1 MSIEEA
7 LAANTAALIENT
19 AAHARLADV
28 AVAASG
34 GKPAADKPADKPKA
48 ETPKDDGEKPETAAA
63 KKKRLAA
70 EKKAK
75 EAAAAAEAEAAE
87 EEAPGEAP
95 ELVAEVTAAD
105 LHTQA
110 SAFMSKEL
118 DAEVLDANK
127 ANFVGGLAHL
137 GAKKF
142 SELSDDSERARL
154 SAYIGYWEAGLDVD
168 FTAIDEAIEALG
180 GDDDPMG

>member
-1 MSIEEA
+1 MGIEEA
-7 LAANTAALIENT
+7 LAANTAALEANT
-19 AAHARLADV
+19 AAHNRLADV
-28 AVAASG
+28 AEAAAG

-48 ETPKDDGEKPETAAA
+48 DTPKDDGEKPETAAA
-63 KKKRLAA
+63 KKKRLVA
-70 EKKAK
+70 EKKAA
-75 EAAAAAEAEAAE
+75 EAKAAAEAE
-87 EEAPGEAP
+87 EEAGEAP

-110 SAFMSKEL
+110 SAFMSKDL

-142 SELSDDSERARL
+142 SELADDSERARL

-168 FTAIDEAIEALG
+168 FTAIDEAIAAL

>member
-1 MSIEEA
+1 MGIEEA
-7 LAANTAALIENT
+7 LAANTAALEANT
-19 AAHARLADV
+19 AAHNRLADV
-28 AVAASG
+28 AEAAAG

-70 EKKAK
+70 EKKAA
-75 EAAAAAEAEAAE
+75 EAAAAAEAEEAE
-87 EEAPGEAP
+87 EVDPP

-127 ANFVGGLAHL
+127 ANFVGGLSHL

-142 SELSDDSERARL
+142 SELGSDGDRARL
-154 SAYIGYWEAGLDVD
+154 SAYIAYWQAGLDVD

-180 GDDDPMG
+180 DEDPMG